1 MSVCVLPQTGWLCS
15 CTSDAEAVTTVQSRA
30 HRHRVRV
37 RSSFLW
43 FMMYAPLKYQGS
55 FQWGQRASVFAQAK
69 TEAHMCAT
77 GVDFS
82 GFFLIMEV

>member
-1 MSVCVLPQTGWLCS
+1 
-15 CTSDAEAVTTVQSRA
+15 
-30 HRHRVRV
+30 
-37 RSSFLW
+37 
-43 FMMYAPLKYQGS
+43 MMYAPLKYRGS
-55 FQWGQRASVFAQAK
+55 FQWGQRVSVFAQAK